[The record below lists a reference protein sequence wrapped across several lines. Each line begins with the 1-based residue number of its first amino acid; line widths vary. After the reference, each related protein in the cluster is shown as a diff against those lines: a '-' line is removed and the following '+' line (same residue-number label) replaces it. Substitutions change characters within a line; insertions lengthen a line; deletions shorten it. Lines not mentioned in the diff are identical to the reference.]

1 MTTFALVDC
10 NNFYASCEKLFRPD
24 LRHVPLVVL
33 SNNDGCIVA
42 RSKEAKTLGIK
53 MGAPLHQVKD
63 QLTYHNVAVF
73 SSNYALYG
81 DISNRVMETL
91 AALAPAIEIYSIDEA
106 FLDLTGVSN
115 CMDLAKFGFQI
126 KNTVQKNVGIGVG
139 VGIAPTKTLAKLANH
154 AAKQYS
160 ATKGVVD
167 LTSKERQAKLL
178 KLMPLREV
186 WGVGGKLCARL
197 QAQGI
202 KTAWDLASQSPKA
215 IRQKYSVVL
224 ERTVSELNGESCL
237 SLEEIAPLKQQ
248 IICSRSFGTR
258 ITQLADMQEAVA
270 NHVARGAA
278 KLRYEQQRCQ
288 HISVFI
294 HTSAYNPKEPHY
306 SNNASF
312 QLPTPTSDT
321 RILLT
326 VASRLL
332 KHIWQNGF
340 NYARAGIMLGDF
352 HPQNMEQ
359 ALLFE
364 PPSVFENKPRNSQL
378 MQLIDKLNQSPN
390 SQVFFAR
397 QGVENNWKMKRQRL
411 SPSYTTNWKQL
422 PWVR

>member
-42 RSKEAKTLGIK
+42 RSKEAKALGIK
-53 MGAPLHQVKD
+53 MGVPLHQVKD
-63 QLTYHNVAVF
+63 QLAYHNVAVF

-115 CMDLAKFGFQI
+115 CMNLTEFGFQV

-154 AAKQYS
+154 AAKQYP
-160 ATKGVVD
+160 ATQGVVD
-167 LTSKERQAKLL
+167 LTAKARQEKLL
-178 KLMPLREV
+178 KLMPLKEV
-186 WGVGGKLCARL
+186 WGVGRKLCTRL

-202 KTAWDLASQSPKA
+202 ETAWDLANQNPKT

-224 ERTVSELNGESCL
+224 ERTVRELNGESCL
-237 SLEEIAPLKQQ
+237 SLEEIAPPKQQ
-248 IICSRSFGTR
+248 IVCSRSFGTR
-258 ITQLADMQEAVA
+258 ITQLSDMQEAVA

-278 KLRYEQQRCQ
+278 KLRHEQQRCK

-306 SNNASF
+306 SNHASF
-312 QLPTPTSDT
+312 QLPSPTNDT

-326 VASRLL
+326 VANRLL
-332 KHIWQNGF
+332 KHIWQDGF
-340 NYARAGIMLGDF
+340 NYARAGIMLSDF
-352 HPQNMEQ
+352 YPKGMEQ

-364 PPSVFENKPRNSQL
+364 SPSTFESRPKSAEL
-378 MQLIDKLNQSPN
+378 MQLIDKLNQSKIG
-390 SQVFFAR
+390 QIFFAR
-397 QGVENNWKMKRQRL
+397 QGIENNWKMKRQRL
-411 SPSYTTNWKQL
+411 SPSYTTDWKQL